1 MEPEDQV
8 SLTVPV
14 INKIKFTLCL
24 ADVLFELY
32 QPFHLQLAWDLYFCV
47 VQIPGNGVFS
57 ETLQS
62 GQQQIFKLQLKMEIP
77 HRSAKKGCQKGCC
90 QEQARTNRP
99 RWWAPCQ
106 VDRTQIWKKS
116 WICQQDLVLHSKG
129 KIGGHTGRII
139 KLDKDLAKL
148 MGYEGFQG
156 HKFDTFRMVKCFEEH
171 YINEWKRR
179 SPTVKSHPKKIES
192 HEECFE
198 L

>member
-62 GQQQIFKLQLKMEIP
+62 GQQQIFKLQMKMEIP
-77 HRSAKKGCQKGCC
+77 HRSAKKQAAYKAAAKSK
-90 QEQARTNRP
+90 QEQ
-99 RWWAPCQ
+99 
-106 VDRTQIWKKS
+106 
-116 WICQQDLVLHSKG
+116 
-129 KIGGHTGRII
+129 II
-139 KLDKDLAKL
+139 
-148 MGYEGFQG
+148 QG
-156 HKFDTFRMVKCFEEH
+156 DELL
-171 YINEWKRR
+171 
-179 SPTVKSHPKKIES
+179 VKSTGLKSGRRAEYVNRIWFYIQKEKLVVTPEES
-192 HEECFE
+192 SSLTKTWPSWWDMRGSRATSSTPSEW
-198 L
+198 